1 MEERR
6 QEEHELMEQEAS
18 EWNEA
23 LREGTGWEQEKSE
36 DSSFGGKNG
45 QGKLYL
51 CATPI
56 GNLDDITL
64 RVLDTLKQVD
74 LIAAEDTRHSIK
86 LLNHFHIKTPMTSYH
101 EYNKVEKA
109 RYLVEQLKKGV
120 NIALVTDAGTPG
132 ISDPGEELVRQ
143 CHEAEVEL
151 TSLPGPAA
159 CITAL
164 TISGLPTRRF
174 CFEAFLP
181 PDKKERQ
188 MILEEL
194 KRETRTI
201 IVYEAPH
208 RLERTLLELFKTLGE
223 RNITVCREL
232 TKRYEEA
239 FRTTFSGAL
248 SFYEEHEPKGECVI
262 VIEGKS
268 FDQVERERQQSFEE
282 MTIAEH
288 MERYLSQGMDKKEA
302 MKKVAKDRG
311 ISKRDVYQSF
321 LEEDGE

>member
-6 QEEHELMEQEAS
+6 QEEHELMEQEAL

-23 LREGTGWEQEKSE
+23 LREGTGWEQEKRE

-51 CATPI
+51 CSTPI

-64 RVLDTLKQVD
+64 RVLDTLKRVD

-143 CHEAEVEL
+143 CHEAGVEL
-151 TSLPGPAA
+151 TSFRDLRPALRLSLFQACLPGA
-159 CITAL
+159 
-164 TISGLPTRRF
+164 SVSRRF
-174 CFEAFLP
+174 CRRIRRKA
-181 PDKKERQ
+181 DDSGRA
-188 MILEEL
+188 
-194 KRETRTI
+194 ETRDRTI
-201 IVYEAPH
+201 LVYEAPH
-208 RLERTLLELFKTLGE
+208 RLERTLAELFKTLGE

-248 SFYEEHEPKGECVI
+248 SFYEDHEPKGECVI

-268 FDQVERERQQSFEE
+268 LTRW
-282 MTIAEH
+282 
-288 MERYLSQGMDKKEA
+288 
-302 MKKVAKDRG
+302 RG
-311 ISKRDVYQSF
+311 RDSRA
-321 LEEDGE
+321 LRR

>member
-1 MEERR
+1 MEE
-6 QEEHELMEQEAS
+6 QVKDQK
-18 EWNEA
+18 
-23 LREGTGWEQEKSE
+23 T
-36 DSSFGGKNG
+36 
-45 QGKLYL
+45 GKLYL

-64 RVLDTLKQVD
+64 RVLNTLKEVD

-86 LLNHFHIKTPMTSYH
+86 LLNHFNIKTPMTSYH

-143 CHEAEVEL
+143 CHEAGVEL

-201 IVYEAPH
+201 LVYEAPH
-208 RLERTLLELFKTLGE
+208 RLERTLAELFKTLGE

-248 SFYEEHEPKGECVI
+248 SFYEDHEPKGECVI

-311 ISKRDVYQSF
+311 ISKRDVYQSL